1 MVDMLRLKNKK
12 WGFTGCN
19 ALISI
24 ICAIIILSS
33 PFESI
38 AILWI
43 FAGVSLIIEAVLDIV
58 TILIGYIG
66 DKDTKDEKDTEDD
79 KDVIVPVDSIEN
91 SEENN
96 IVE

>member
-1 MVDMLRLKNKK
+1 MLRLKNKK
-12 WGFTGCN
+12 WGFAGCN

-66 DKDTKDEKDTEDD
+66 DKDTKAETDADTNKDA
-79 KDVIVPVDSIEN
+79 IVPVDSIIS

>member
-12 WGFTGCN
+12 WGFAGCN

-66 DKDTKDEKDTEDD
+66 DKDTKAETDADTNKDA
-79 KDVIVPVDSIEN
+79 IVPVDSIIS

>member
-1 MVDMLRLKNKK
+1 MLRLKNKK
-12 WGFTGCN
+12 WGFAGCN

-38 AILWI
+38 
-43 FAGVSLIIEAVLDIV
+43 

-66 DKDTKDEKDTEDD
+66 DKDTKAETDADTNKDA
-79 KDVIVPVDSIEN
+79 IVPVDSIIS